1 MTCYAIPGGH
11 ICFTEAETVKR
22 YPTGIVGASSA
33 ALAEPSPAPTTF
45 PPRPRGATRG
55 QRSGAT
61 SAAPSM
67 ATCSPAVVGVGMSI
81 WFDPHIGLNSMG
93 YFIEIR
99 RIRNHAKLP
108 ATNPDAVNIYSVSV
122 DRDGTLLGECTV
134 EHRYGD
140 GGLVLIA
147 KALSAWTSNIH
158 SPVQ

>member
-1 MTCYAIPGGH
+1 
-11 ICFTEAETVKR
+11 
-22 YPTGIVGASSA
+22 
-33 ALAEPSPAPTTF
+33 
-45 PPRPRGATRG
+45 
-55 QRSGAT
+55 
-61 SAAPSM
+61 
-67 ATCSPAVVGVGMSI
+67 MSI

-99 RIRNHAKLP
+99 RISSHAKLP

>member
-1 MTCYAIPGGH
+1 
-11 ICFTEAETVKR
+11 
-22 YPTGIVGASSA
+22 
-33 ALAEPSPAPTTF
+33 
-45 PPRPRGATRG
+45 
-55 QRSGAT
+55 
-61 SAAPSM
+61 
-67 ATCSPAVVGVGMSI
+67 MSI

-158 SPVQ
+158 AQYVVPWRELPPISPVQ